1 MQNPT
6 RTRRTWL
13 SAVILLIFWM
23 EAPAMELELAIDM
36 AIERDAGLQALKS
49 RALAYEEQAPA
60 EAALPDPQLFMGA
73 EGIPVDDPLASDMMT
88 MYMFGIRQEWPAGQT
103 RQLSGERSLSESRV
117 LEAEWHAGR
126 LEIER
131 EVRLA
136 WLDWA
141 AAFHFKSVDEDGLE
155 ALDEMLDLAESRFRA
170 GTARQR
176 DVDQARLERSVQA
189 RRVIDRMTALEDA
202 ASRLARWTGQWP
214 NNDHAPD
221 LPVWD
226 RALPERDDHAR
237 LADHPVVEAQALRAE
252 TGRIEVELARQSYRP
267 MWMIEAGYG
276 HQRGS
281 DPMGGRMSDKLFGMV
296 SLSLPLFTG
305 NRQDRRVAAAKAR
318 ADASTHDHR
327 LRLQE
332 WQGRFLNQRAA
343 ADNYQRQMELLEDI
357 ILPEAELTLESTLQA
372 YRSDR
377 ATFDELVRTRLAEL
391 EQRIELIETRLAVL
405 RARVELAWLAAED
418 SP

>member
-1 MQNPT
+1 MQYPH
-6 RTRRTWL
+6 RRNRKWL
-13 SAVILLIFWM
+13 SALVLLVFWV
-23 EAPAMELELAIDM
+23 EASAMDLDKAIDKAM
-36 AIERDAGLQALKS
+36 ERDAGLQSLKS
-49 RALAYEEQAPA
+49 RVLSYEESAPA
-60 EAALPDPQLFMGA
+60 EAALPDPQLFLGA
-73 EGIPVDDPLASDMMT
+73 EGIPVNDPFASDMMT
-88 MYMFGIRQEWPAGQT
+88 MYMVGIRQEWPAGQT
-103 RQLSGERSLSESRV
+103 RRLSGERSLSEGRV
-117 LEAEWHAGR
+117 LEAEWQARR

-141 AAFHFKSVDEDGLE
+141 GAFHFKSIAEDGLE

-189 RRVIDRMTALEDA
+189 RRVLDRMTAMDDA

-214 NNDHAPD
+214 DVDQTPD
-221 LPVWD
+221 LPNWN
-226 RALPERDDHAR
+226 RSLPERDDYTR
-237 LADHPVVEAQALRAE
+237 LAGHPAVEAQALRVE
-252 TGRIEVELARQSYRP
+252 TGRIEVDLARQSYRL

-296 SLSLPLFTG
+296 SMSLPLFTG
-305 NRQDRRVAAAKAR
+305 NRQDRRVAAAEAE
-318 ADASTHDHR
+318 ADARIQDHR

-343 ADNYQRQMELLEDI
+343 ADNYQRRLELLEEY
-357 ILPEAELTLESTLQA
+357 ILPEAERTLESTLQA

-391 EQRIELIETRLAVL
+391 EQRMELIETRLAVL